1 MATLNK
7 WAQKASEWLRFEL
20 GALQFSAG
28 ECLLEVWS
36 APCLPKRLGCLE
48 LGAWLHKLVDS
59 GTRKT
64 KVGWHK
70 IFNASVSWYPWA
82 MPSHPWSAGNSLE
95 LRNIETLKLRNSG
108 AAITKV
114 KVVKSSRLK
123 MQMPGIE
130 DCGLRQV
137 RPPPLASFTPFGPVF
152 GHLDIG

>member
-1 MATLNK
+1 MSAKEARVLGARSMATQACGLGDAK
-7 WAQKASEWLRFEL
+7 DKSGLAQN
-20 GALQFSAG
+20 LQRVG
-28 ECLLEVWS
+28 I
-36 APCLPKRLGCLE
+36 
-48 LGAWLHKLVDS
+48 LVP
-59 GTRKT
+59 
-64 KVGWHK
+64 V
-70 IFNASVSWYPWA
+70 A